1 MSETMTSRE
10 RLLTAIVNKKPDR
23 VPVIP
28 DFSNMIPAKM
38 TGKPFWEIYMN
49 NNPTLY
55 RAYCKAAKYY
65 GIDGWYQAYDAV
77 SFKQKNTPS
86 LSRTVSARTA
96 ERITE
101 RFNYHTP
108 AGDLWEER
116 TYPIADPPTKTVKMV
131 KNLEEDFPRIRY
143 FYGAI
148 ESYDASLVSEYRK
161 LCGEDGIFTLTVGYP
176 GMQYWIDFFDG
187 SLQSAVYAY
196 YDHPEIFEEWAELA
210 EKLAIQQSEIYL
222 SLKPDV
228 LLLGGSGT
236 LTLASPELIRKFALP
251 TIQKICRM
259 AKEAGIPT
267 MLHSCG
273 KSMAFLDML
282 VNETELNCINP
293 LEEPPM
299 GDAKLGEVKKMYGS
313 RISLMGNLQTSGVML
328 QGSVEDVERAAKQA
342 IDDAGSGGGFLLST
356 GDQCGRD
363 TPEQNI
369 FKLVEVAKT
378 YGRYNS

>member
-1 MSETMTSRE
+1 MKDTLSSRE
-10 RLLTAIVNKKPDR
+10 RLMITIAGGKADH

-49 NNPTLY
+49 NNPSLY

-77 SFKQKNTPS
+77 SFRQKNYPAV
-86 LSRTVSARTA
+86 SRSVTSRSS
-96 ERITE
+96 ERIAE
-101 RFNYHTP
+101 RFNFSTP

-131 KNLEEDFPRIRY
+131 KNLEQDFPKVRY
-143 FYGAI
+143 FYGDI
-148 ESYDASLVSEYRK
+148 ESYDASLVSEYRG

-176 GMQYWIDFFDG
+176 GMQMWVDFFEG
-187 SLQSAVYAY
+187 NLENTVYAY
-196 YDHPEIFEEWAELA
+196 YDSPEIFEEWAELA
-210 EKLAIQQSEIYL
+210 EKHAVEQAEIYL

-236 LTLASPELIRKFALP
+236 ITLASPELARKFALP
-251 TIQKICRM
+251 AIKKICRM
-259 AKEAGIPT
+259 AKEAGVLT

-273 KSMAFLDML
+273 KSMALLEML
-282 VNETELNCINP
+282 AETDLNCVNP
-293 LEEPPM
+293 LEAPPM
-299 GDAKLGEVKKMYGS
+299 GDVDLAEVKRLYGKKM
-313 RISLMGNLQTSGVML
+313 SLMGNLQTTQVML
-328 QGSVEDVERAAKQA
+328 KGSPADVEEAAKKA
-342 IDDAGSGGGFLLST
+342 MDDAGKDGGFLLST

-363 TPEQNI
+363 TPEENI
-369 FKLVEVAKT
+369 FALVKAAKE
-378 YGRYNS
+378 YGKY